1 MKTLIKVLGLLMI
14 SALFALNV
22 NAAQPKKIKKITAI
36 DPQTGLIVAKGVEN
50 VIANCTA
57 CHSAKFIILQRGNRK
72 TWKDMIVWMQETQG
86 LWEFDPATEKSI
98 LDYLATNYAPD
109 DKIERRKN
117 LPHNELPK
125 NPYEKIM

>member
-1 MKTLIKVLGLLMI
+1 MI

>member
-1 MKTLIKVLGLLMI
+1 MKTLIKVLGLLTL

>member
-1 MKTLIKVLGLLMI
+1 MKTLIKILGLLVL
-14 SALFALNV
+14 SALFTLNT
-22 NAAQPKKIKKITAI
+22 NAAQSKEIKKVTEI
-36 DPQTGLIVAKGVEN
+36 DPKSGLIVAKGMED

-57 CHSAKFIILQRGNRK
+57 CHSTKFIINQKGSRE

-109 DKIERRKN
+109 NKIERRKI
-117 LPHNELPK
+117 LPPSALPK
-125 NPYEKIM
+125 NPYK